1 MILKIPHMNIR
12 TLILLVLVGSLFSC
26 RGKVQEETSLPE
38 MPVGF
43 DSASFDEEDKKK
55 YNKARSIFYSL
66 PSPMETTVL
75 MHKAGATY
83 RQDILNPAENS
94 KNYVTSA
101 DQAVNIG
108 AYLADMSYCN
118 IFQQQEQCV
127 KYFAALRVLGD
138 ELNLS
143 GIFTSDIAERIEL
156 NLEKRDSIMN
166 IISEAYWTAK
176 SELEEAEREKI
187 ASYVL
192 AGGWIEGLYIASSLA
207 TGGEKNELLEKRV
220 AEQKYSAMHLSE
232 LLEIQNSDGSMDD
245 IEKGVN
251 ELLDLFMA
259 LEEKSEPGTYSVDEH
274 GVIRVGKKIT
284 VKMSREQLEEIAV
297 KAKELRNSYIAR

>member
-1 MILKIPHMNIR
+1 MILEIPHMNIR

-108 AYLADMSYCN
+108 AYLADMSYCKH
-118 IFQQQEQCV
+118 FS
-127 KYFAALRVLGD
+127 AARAMCEV
-138 ELNLS
+138 
-143 GIFTSDIAERIEL
+143 FCR
-156 NLEKRDSIMN
+156 
-166 IISEAYWTAK
+166 
-176 SELEEAEREKI
+176 I
-187 ASYVL
+187 ASIGRRVESFWNIYFRYC
-192 AGGWIEGLYIASSLA
+192 GTNRTQPRKEGLYH
-207 TGGEKNELLEKRV
+207 EH
-220 AEQKYSAMHLSE
+220 HLRS
-232 LLEIQNSDGSMDD
+232 
-245 IEKGVN
+245 
-251 ELLDLFMA
+251 LLDC
-259 LEEKSEPGTYSVDEH
+259 KV
-274 GVIRVGKKIT
+274 
-284 VKMSREQLEEIAV
+284 
-297 KAKELRNSYIAR
+297 